1 METSLAILAEIK
13 IKINPYHTDKQQATI
28 SAGTMDKKMYIRTR
42 CSTADFLAL
51 FPNAKKFPLRSEAVH
66 SKLPLRKK
74 NRFKKTN
81 KIFEKSFQ
89 SVENLEEI
97 FGSNWYIVFNGT
109 SVGFVLPPITFRLNS
124 TRIFSHATCLSHEL
138 EKSFL
143 VEKSTETTYTSLSIT
158 MYRGSLSTWGAWN
171 ETRACYDESQW
182 EEEMK
187 GLQENNS
194 AICANRLS
202 HKKIKRN
209 LV

>member
-1 METSLAILAEIK
+1 MEQTSLAILAEIK
-13 IKINPYHTDKQQATI
+13 IKINPYHTDKQQAAI

-42 CSTADFLAL
+42 CSTADYLAL
-51 FPNAKKFPLRSEAVH
+51 FPNAKKFPLQRDAD
-66 SKLPLRKK
+66 SKLPLRKR

-89 SVENLEEI
+89 SVAELEEI

-109 SVGFVLPPITFRLNS
+109 SVGFVLPPVTFRLNS

-143 VEKSTETTYTSLSIT
+143 VEKSTESTYTSLSIT
-158 MYRGSLSTWGAWN
+158 MYRGSLSRWGTWN
-171 ETRACYDESQW
+171 DTKECYDKSQW

-187 GLQENNS
+187 GLQKNNP
-194 AICANRLS
+194 AICTNRLS